1 MTTWSEE
8 RSNTVL
14 SRLAER
20 VRHSV
25 NAHREFTTVRREDL
39 TWRTVAAGCDETL
52 LATTAYTRVVQVR
65 LAADAALHWP
75 ADAHAQEVLVVQGCV
90 LAVPAGRDEPS
101 VLAAHGF
108 ALRNAVAAG
117 TLRAHD
123 GPALLYV
130 RHLLADAQTLPE
142 PERTWWHMPRAAL
155 QLVPAG
161 ARKWRPSFPGVD
173 VMPLWGSAA
182 ITSML
187 VRFAPGASVPDH
199 HHAVHEDCLMLEGEM
214 FLGDILLRAGDYQL
228 APAGGGHFGEMSD
241 VGGTFF
247 FHGAIDPVLI
257 PGKA

>member
-1 MTTWSEE
+1 MKPWSDE
-8 RSNTVL
+8 RIDAVQR
-14 SRLAER
+14 RLAER
-20 VRHSV
+20 VRRSA

-39 TWRTVAAGCDETL
+39 TWQTVAAGCEESQL
-52 LATTAYTRVVQVR
+52 VSTAYTRVVQVR
-65 LAADAALHWP
+65 LAAGAALHWP
-75 ADAHAQEVLVVQGCV
+75 DDAHAQEVLVVQGSV
-90 LAVPAGRDEPS
+90 QAVPAGADAPS
-101 VLAAHGF
+101 VLAPHGF
-108 ALRNAVAAG
+108 ALRNAAAAG
-117 TLRAHD
+117 ALRAHD

-130 RHLLADAQTLPE
+130 RHLLAEAQTLPE
-142 PERTWWHMPRAAL
+142 PERAWWLMPRAAL
-155 QLVPAG
+155 HLVPAG

-173 VMPLWGSAA
+173 VMALWGSAA

-187 VRFAPGASVPDH
+187 VRFAPGARVPDH
-199 HHAVHEDCLMLEGEM
+199 QHAVHEDCLMLEGEM